1 MKKEG
6 ILLFLSWVIFG
17 ISMTFVGEYIISR
30 PTNGL
35 IQLICVLVGFILAV
49 TLIKQTA
56 DLLNKFFKK

>member
-6 ILLFLSWVIFG
+6 LLLFLSWIIFG

-35 IQLICVLVGFILAV
+35 IQLICILLGLILAV
-49 TLIKQTA
+49 TLVKQTA
-56 DLLNKFFKK
+56 DLFNKFFKK